1 MIRDDEYFYEGAERG
16 DLLDALNG
24 YAHEGSTA
32 VLEGEHGSGV
42 STLLG
47 MVCMALVD
55 DFEVIRLDGDDELNA
70 NAPVE
75 AMLTHFGVDRE
86 GLADALKQALADTRL
101 VIVVDNADRADEAA
115 LATMAA
121 LKEKLGGRLAYLFG
135 GYPGAAERVVSAGL
149 AVADTLALPP
159 LDESEVVAFADEV
172 YGVTLGE
179 EEAESLLA
187 ESEGQ
192 PGALLALLDER
203 ADAAPAPLAD
213 SPARRPLPWRHV
225 LAVGAL
231 VLVVLVLWLASG
243 GDEEPRPSRPVALDL
258 PKPPA
263 TPPEEP
269 AQQTAPTSDEPPS
282 LPAIRDP
289 ERTREALASY
299 ADNARTFKSRE
310 EPPSKPRQSEEAP
323 RAADPV
329 SEPDAGTA
337 PAATPQPAARPKP
350 RPASS
355 DDGYHHDGWLAS
367 RPDSEWFLQVTA
379 TGREDGAHGVL
390 DVLDRKGAYYPARRG
405 EETVYVVLAGPYA
418 SRDAAVRAR
427 DGLPEQLRKAGPF
440 PRSMASIR
448 KELQ

>member
-24 YAHEGSTA
+24 YAHEGSTV

-55 DFEVIRLDGDDELNA
+55 DFEVIRLDGDDELDA

-135 GYPGAAERVVSAGL
+135 GYPGAAGRVANAGL
-149 AVADTLALPP
+149 AVADTLGLPP
-159 LDESEVVAFADEV
+159 LDEAEVVAFADEV
-172 YGVTLGE
+172 YGVTLSDD
-179 EEAESLLA
+179 EAESLLA
-187 ESEGQ
+187 RSEGQ
-192 PGALLALLDER
+192 PGSLLALLDER
-203 ADAAPAPLAD
+203 GDVASVPLAD
-213 SPARRPLPWRHV
+213 GTNAARRPLPWRHV

-243 GDEEPRPSRPVALDL
+243 GDDEPRPSQSVALDL

-263 TPPEEP
+263 TPEEP
-269 AQQTAPTSDEPPS
+269 AEETAPASNESPS

-299 ADNARTFKSRE
+299 ADNAREFKSKE
-310 EPPSKPRQSEEAP
+310 EPPGEPRQNQEAP
-323 RAADPV
+323 RTADPV
-329 SEPDAGTA
+329 SEPDAGAA
-337 PAATPQPAARPKP
+337 PAAASKPAPKP
-350 RPASS
+350 RPTASN
-355 DDGYHHDGWLAS
+355 DGYHHDGWLAS

-379 TGREDGAHGVL
+379 TGREDGAHSVL

-418 SRDAAVRAR
+418 SRDAAVQAR